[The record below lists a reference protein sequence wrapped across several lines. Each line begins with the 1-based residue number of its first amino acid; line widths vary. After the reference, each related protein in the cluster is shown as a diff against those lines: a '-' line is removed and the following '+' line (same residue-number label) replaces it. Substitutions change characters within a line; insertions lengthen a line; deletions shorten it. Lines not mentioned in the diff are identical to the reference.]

1 MMGQLKNVGIFVL
14 FAVIPAASVC
24 WLDAEFVA
32 EDSIN
37 TFFTVVDIV

>member
-1 MMGQLKNVGIFVL
+1 MCRVACFSMMRLNVRN
-14 FAVIPAASVC
+14 AASVC